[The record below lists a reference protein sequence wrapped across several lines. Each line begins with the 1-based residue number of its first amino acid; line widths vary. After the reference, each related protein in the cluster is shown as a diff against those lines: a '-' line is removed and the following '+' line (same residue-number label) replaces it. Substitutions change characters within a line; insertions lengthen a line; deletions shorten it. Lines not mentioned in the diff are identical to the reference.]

1 MKRVGL
7 LTLALAACTP
17 AAPAPQQ
24 GEPPAQQVPPAA
36 IAPVGTLAGK
46 WRIARIDGE
55 PLAEQNGMGLEA
67 SDSEI
72 WWSPRCAGFVRSYRI
87 DGSDFSTGPHLG
99 WEPPRPGAP
108 PAPVCAIAPPP
119 RIGEVFQILTEATD
133 IRRTAES
140 GVEISGRGRSLLL
153 FTL

>member
-1 MKRVGL
+1 VKSVGL

-17 AAPAPQQ
+17 APRAPQQ
-24 GEPPAQQVPPAA
+24 GEPPAQQVAPAA

-55 PLAEQNGMGLEA
+55 PLDEQNGMALEA
-67 SDSEI
+67 SDREI
-72 WWSPRCAGFVRSYRI
+72 WWSPRCAGFARSYRI
-87 DGSDFSTGPHLG
+87 DGNSFSTGPYLG

-108 PAPVCAIAPPP
+108 PPPVCGIAPPP
-119 RIGEVFQILTEATD
+119 RIGEVFQILTGATD